1 MTSPQSKSDL
11 TTEELGEAA
20 VLIREFLWLGKTPP
34 PPPHPSQPPWHMG
47 RDLSI
52 YKRLLQSGRTAE
64 QINLAIRHVRSVLR
78 DCSGVPLRL
87 TVFYNGHEY
96 ATPLFEQALGI
107 AYKAEE
113 SNYKQSKRLPPSV
126 RSILREMVG

>member
-1 MTSPQSKSDL
+1 VNSPQSKTL
-11 TTEELGEAA
+11 TTAELGEAA
-20 VLIREFLWLGKTPP
+20 VLIREHLWLGKTPP
-34 PPPHPSQPPWHMG
+34 PPPHPSEPPWHMG

-52 YKRLLQSGRTAE
+52 YKRLLASGRQAE
-64 QINLAIRHVRSVLR
+64 QINLAIRHVRSVLMNHA
-78 DCSGVPLRL
+78 GVPLRM
-87 TVFYNGHEY
+87 TIFYNGFSY

-113 SNYKQSKRLPPSV
+113 SNYKSAKKLPPSV

>member
-1 MTSPQSKSDL
+1 VPTQQSKTL

-52 YKRLLQSGRTAE
+52 YKRLMQSGRTAE
-64 QINLAIRHVRSVLR
+64 EINEAIRHVRMVMTNHA
-78 DCSGVPLRL
+78 GVPLSML
-87 TVFYNGHEY
+87 CLYHSN
-96 ATPLFEQALGI
+96 ATPIFERALGV
-107 AYKAEE
+107 AYKHRAD
-113 SNYKQSKRLPPSV
+113 NYKQRKMLPPSV